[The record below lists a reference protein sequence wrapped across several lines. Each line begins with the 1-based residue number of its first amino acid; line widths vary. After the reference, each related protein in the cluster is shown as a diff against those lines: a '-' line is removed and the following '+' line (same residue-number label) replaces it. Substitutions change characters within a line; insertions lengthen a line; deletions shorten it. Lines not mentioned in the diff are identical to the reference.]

1 MTRSWHGLPSI
12 EVLVESYRDHMF
24 LGSTVKLS
32 REEQILIL
40 DLYDTFSTTQKSGA
54 TSFMVDWDLYIQ
66 GKANPKMTA
75 EDLKGMQGVPE
86 VYISVTWT
94 AITAD
99 QVEKVSKFAAE
110 LGVPF
115 NMNMQDPIYGEDED
129 DGELTHD

>member
-1 MTRSWHGLPSI
+1 MTRKWHGLPSI

-40 DLYDTFSTTQKSGA
+40 DLYDSFSISQKRGA
-54 TSFMVDWDLYIQ
+54 FSFMVDWDLYIQ
-66 GKANPKMTA
+66 TNRKLTS
-75 EDLKGMQGVPE
+75 EDLKAMQGVSE

-99 QVEKVSKFAAE
+99 QVEKVAKFAAE

-115 NMNMQDPIYGEDED
+115 NLSTQDPIYGEDED
-129 DGELTHD
+129 DGELTHG